1 MDDVKIIELLW
12 VRAEKAISVL
22 TDRFGPRLYTIALNI
37 LSSPSDAE
45 ESVNDTYFA
54 IWNAIP
60 PNRPEPLA
68 GYVYRTG
75 RNLALK
81 KRRSLTAQKRNS
93 AYDLS
98 LEELSGCVPSPALE
112 ETADARALG
121 RTIDRWL
128 DTQTKTN
135 RAIFL
140 RRYWF
145 GDSAKEIAAAFGLRV
160 NAVEVRLS
168 RMRSK
173 LKGYLIEEGHWY
185 E

>member
-1 MDDVKIIELLW
+1 MDDVTMIELLW
-12 VRAEKAISVL
+12 ARAENAISAL
-22 TDRFGPRLYTIALNI
+22 TDRFGQRLYHIAMNI
-37 LSSPSDAE
+37 LSSPPDAE
-45 ESVNDTYFA
+45 ECVNDTYLA

-60 PNRPEPLA
+60 PRRPEPLA
-68 GYVYRTG
+68 GYVYKTG
-75 RNLALK
+75 RNQALK
-81 KRRSLTAQKRNS
+81 KLRTLTAQKRNS
-93 AYDLS
+93 RYDLS
-98 LEELSGCVPSPALE
+98 LEELSGCIPAPALE
-112 ETADARALG
+112 ETVDARALG
-121 RTIDRWL
+121 QAIDHWL